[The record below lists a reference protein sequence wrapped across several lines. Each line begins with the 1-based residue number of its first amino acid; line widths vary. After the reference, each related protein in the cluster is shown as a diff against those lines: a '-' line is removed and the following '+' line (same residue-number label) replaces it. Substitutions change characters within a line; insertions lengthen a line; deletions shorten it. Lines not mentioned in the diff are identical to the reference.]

1 MTEYELSDYTA
12 TLMGNFLTALTVYF
26 SVVTAYVVA
35 AFIAGSRLTKTQLI
49 VVNSCFIVAAGIIGF
64 LTVLIFNRFFAF
76 ATQTPNPEG
85 AGGPVDFTIP
95 LSILIAGIFV
105 GCLIF
110 MWDVRRSKIDA

>member
-35 AFIAGSRLTKTQLI
+35 AFVAGSRLSKTQLI
-49 VVNSCFIVAAGIIGF
+49 IVNSCFTVAAGVVGL
-64 LTVLIFNRFFAF
+64 LTVLIFTRFFAY
-76 ATQTPNPEG
+76 ATQTPVPDG
-85 AGGPVDFTIP
+85 ATEPVNFTTP
-95 LSILIAGIFV
+95 LAILIIGVFV

-110 MWDVRRSKIDA
+110 MWDVRRIENDA